1 MLFLRTCCTLHGSA
15 QRSCRTPT
23 FVRSSLVAVLLVG
36 AAMSGCNDT
45 RGVPQRAT
53 EGDTGENDER
63 AGDDVVGDEAD
74 TTDETRPAALDASQA
89 KPRDAGAPVKDSGVG
104 AARDGTVA
112 PRERDAA
119 PEVTTPVD
127 ESDAATADGG
137 GPAPLGASCASL
149 PTTDDYAAKGPF
161 ADAKVFTGV
170 GPNKNYTL
178 YRPDGS
184 LGRDGFRHP
193 IAVWGNGI
201 ATTPDHYTQTLTLIA
216 SHGWVVIAC
225 NDTMAERPCLDSGIA
240 WLIEQDAA
248 SGALQG
254 KLDTSNEATI
264 GYSWGGGAAIDA
276 ANRPNVKT
284 TVSLHGMPPR
294 ASTAFADMH
303 APLLLFTSTGDGF
316 VTASGYVTPNY
327 EKSKVKTFYATLE
340 DAQAGHLYVV
350 DKGATACAVSA
361 ALGTCEGAIAE
372 RAPVVAWLR
381 MWQCGDEHAKTFF
394 EGDDCVLCKKPWIT
408 PKRKNW

>member
-1 MLFLRTCCTLHGSA
+1 MPFLRTCCVSHGSA
-15 QRSCRTPT
+15 RQSRWAAVFS
-23 FVRSSLVAVLLVG
+23 FGVLLHVLITSASISGCSTTG
-36 AAMSGCNDT
+36 AASDPSAGGD
-45 RGVPQRAT
+45 PQ
-53 EGDTGENDER
+53 EDEVVE
-63 AGDDVVGDEAD
+63 GDDVVSGEPDP
-74 TTDETRPAALDASQA
+74 TDEPKPTGLDAA
-89 KPRDAGAPVKDSGVG
+89 AEKPRDAAGPARDAGL
-104 AARDGTVA
+104 ARARDGSVS

-119 PEVTTPVD
+119 PVAAPVD
-127 ESDAATADGG
+127 EGGATSGDAGE
-137 GPAPLGASCASL
+137 PLPLGGSCASL
-149 PTTDDYAAKGPF
+149 PKADDYAAKGPF
-161 ADAKVFTGV
+161 ADAKVFPGV

-240 WLIEQDAA
+240 WLIAQDTT

-254 KLDTSNEATI
+254 KLDTTNEATL
-264 GYSWGGGAAIDA
+264 GYSWGGGAAIDT

-294 ASTAFADMH
+294 SSTAFADMH

-316 VTASGYVTPNY
+316 VTAEGYVTPNY

-340 DAQAGHLYVV
+340 DDQAGHLYVV

-381 MWQCGDEHAKTFF
+381 MWQCGDENARSYFY
-394 EGDDCVLCKKPWIT
+394 GDDCVLCKKPWLS